1 MAKKKETTVDNTL
14 LRKAHEEIV
23 RCQVERFRDS
33 YEKYFAIENTEKLVK
48 FFFEKIYDLEAQDT
62 IIQIAINTYRK
73 VKNQIS
79 EDTRE
84 NLENL
89 IELNQLT
96 NAMDRI
102 MAEHLIKR
110 GWKEGEIISQDL
122 YFELYKEVGREAE
135 RREQLKSALKSM
147 MVSFQMAHKPFNE
160 VLLKAAKG
168 FALMFGVLP
177 LYDFIEEGYHATKG
191 VKGDIF
197 NDFIDDVTEIE
208 LAYIIRAFG
217 E

>member
-1 MAKKKETTVDNTL
+1 MAKKKEATAEDPAF
-14 LRKAHEEIV
+14 RKAHEAIV
-23 RCQVERFRDS
+23 QCQVERFRIS
-33 YEKYFAIENTEKLVK
+33 YKKYFDLENTEKLVK

-73 VKNQIS
+73 VKGQLAD
-79 EDTRE
+79 DTRE

-102 MAEHLIKR
+102 MAEHLLKR
-110 GWKEGEIISQDL
+110 GWKPGDAVSPEL
-122 YFELYKEVGREAE
+122 YFELFKEVGREAE

-147 MVSFQMAHKPFNE
+147 MVSYQLAHRPMNE
-160 VLLKAAKG
+160 MLLKAGKG
-168 FALMFGVLP
+168 FAIMFGVLP
-177 LYDFIEEGYHATKG
+177 LYDFIQEGYWATKG

-197 NDFIDDVTEIE
+197 NEFIDEVTEVE
-208 LAYIIRAFG
+208 LAYIVKAFG